1 MIRVTAIQPGS
12 IAEELGLRK
21 GTELLAVNGCEL
33 DDFLDWEFLTAE
45 EQFLLHVRQPDGEEI
60 EFDIERPLA
69 EPLGVS
75 LEPARIRRCANRCD
89 FCFVDGLPDG
99 LRDVLYIRDDDYRL
113 SFRYGNFATLTN
125 LKPKDVE
132 RIIAYRLS
140 PLYVS
145 VHATDPTVRRY
156 LLRNP
161 TAPEILPQ
169 LRGFADYG
177 IEFHTQVVMSPGV
190 NDGEILRQTLRE
202 LYQFGP
208 AILGCSVVPVGL
220 TEFSKHHLVREPTLE
235 ECRAA
240 VALVEERAVVAR
252 AERGVHWAFGADEL
266 YLRAGLELPPA
277 EIYDG
282 FDQVEN
288 GVGAVRWLQQRIAAR
303 ADAIT
308 GWEGR
313 RIGIV
318 TGTAMRGLM
327 PMVLEPLTRVS
338 GASFELM
345 PVVNTLFGP
354 SVTTA
359 GLLPGAAVQQVLQ
372 GRRDL
377 DLALLPGESVNDD
390 GLFIDGMSADRLAAT
405 SPVELRFS
413 KDFADAMAQRVAA

>member
-1 MIRVTAIQPGS
+1 MIRVTAVQPDS
-12 IAEELGLRK
+12 IAAELGLRE
-21 GTELLAVNGCEL
+21 GTELLSVNGREL
-33 DDFLDWEFLTAE
+33 EDFLDWEFLTAE
-45 EQFLLHVRQPDGEEI
+45 EELLLHVRQPDGEEI
-60 EFDIERPLA
+60 EFEIERPLG

-125 LKPKDVE
+125 LKPHDIQ
-132 RIIAYRLS
+132 RIIEYRLS

-161 TAPEILPQ
+161 TAPDILPQ
-169 LRGFADYG
+169 LRGFADHG
-177 IEFHTQVVMSPGV
+177 IEFHTQIVMSPGV
-190 NDGEILRQTLRE
+190 NDGPVLRQTLEE

-220 TEFSKHHLVREPTLE
+220 TEYSKHHLVREPTAD

-240 VALVEERAVVAR
+240 IELIDERATIAR
-252 AERGVHWAFGADEL
+252 AERGINWAFGADEL
-266 YLRAGLELPPA
+266 YLRAGVELPGA

-288 GVGAVRWLQQRIAAR
+288 GVGSVRWLQQRIDSVSAQLQ
-303 ADAIT
+303 
-308 GWEGR
+308 GWEGKR
-313 RIGIV
+313 VAVV
-318 TGTAMRGLM
+318 TGTAMAQLM
-327 PMVLEPLTRVS
+327 PMVLEPLAKIT
-338 GASFELM
+338 GAEFELI

-359 GLLPGAAVQQVLQ
+359 GLLPGTAMQRALQ
-372 GRRDL
+372 GRDDL

-390 GLFIDGMSADRLAAT
+390 GLFIDSMSLDLLAGT
-405 SPVELRFS
+405 VPVEVRLSRDFS
-413 KDFADAMAQRVAA
+413 DALQVPVAA